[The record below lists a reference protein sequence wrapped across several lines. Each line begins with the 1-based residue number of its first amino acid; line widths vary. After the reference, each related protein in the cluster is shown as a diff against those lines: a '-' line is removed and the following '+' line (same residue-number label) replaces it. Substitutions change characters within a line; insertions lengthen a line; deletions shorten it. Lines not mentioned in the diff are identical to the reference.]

1 MIHTRGLTRDFKVK
15 KETVTAVRGIDLDVE
30 AGQLVAFLGPN
41 GAGKSTTLRMLT
53 TLLPPTS
60 GTATVAGHDVAA
72 DPRAVR
78 SRIGYV
84 GQRNGA
90 GEDQLVRDE
99 LVSQGRCY
107 GLRPKEAGARADEL
121 LDLLELTPLAK
132 RAPGTLSGGQ
142 RRRLDIA
149 LGLIHRPDLLFLDE
163 PSTGLDPKSRAD
175 VWRHILRLRET
186 YGTTLFLTTHYLEE
200 ADTMAERV
208 VIIDNGLIIA
218 DGTAERLKNDLAGD
232 HITITTGTEREA
244 AAAAGIGGG
253 SAEGTTVRLRVA
265 QAPAALPDYLR
276 ALDAAGIKVT
286 TAETTR
292 PTLDDVFLTL
302 TGRSLEVDLL
312 PLVNEGDSHG
322 RP

>member
-132 RAPGTLSGGQ
+132 RAPGTPRAASAAASTSRSASSTAPTCCSSTSPRRGSTPRAAPTSGGTSCGCA
-142 RRRLDIA
+142 RR
-149 LGLIHRPDLLFLDE
+149 
-163 PSTGLDPKSRAD
+163 
-175 VWRHILRLRET
+175 
-186 YGTTLFLTTHYLEE
+186 
-200 ADTMAERV
+200 
-208 VIIDNGLIIA
+208 
-218 DGTAERLKNDLAGD
+218 
-232 HITITTGTEREA
+232 
-244 AAAAGIGGG
+244 
-253 SAEGTTVRLRVA
+253 
-265 QAPAALPDYLR
+265 
-276 ALDAAGIKVT
+276 
-286 TAETTR
+286 
-292 PTLDDVFLTL
+292 
-302 TGRSLEVDLL
+302 TGRRCS
-312 PLVNEGDSHG
+312 
-322 RP
+322 